1 MISNIQIL
9 RAISALTVVIFHTVV
24 SGKSYQFGTDF
35 FYKIDLWGPASVD
48 IFFVIS
54 GFIMFYI
61 QAKKRRTPVEF
72 LKDRIERVVPLY
84 WILTIAM
91 SLLLL
96 LSSQSLTAEAFI
108 QSMLFYH
115 YTLFQQMPVLYVGW
129 TLEYEMLFYVLFGL
143 TLFIRQLHLSFLLCT
158 VALFGLVAAGL
169 NTIVL
174 DFLLGMIAALIF
186 TKFKIKLHNITCLFL
201 IALGILLITV
211 EWPVTLPRTIYAG
224 IPALMIF
231 MGFLYHSAIQ
241 SKTFNLLGDASY
253 SIYLVQVISIPLSY
267 KSFLQ
272 LPVLPFSF
280 TAELYVVLSVVMTC
294 LLGIMVHLFLEKPLA
309 RGIKQLKT
317 RRQAKTAETA

>member
-1 MISNIQIL
+1 
-9 RAISALTVVIFHTVV
+9 
-24 SGKSYQFGTDF
+24 
-35 FYKIDLWGPASVD
+35 
-48 IFFVIS
+48 
-54 GFIMFYI
+54 MFYI

-96 LSSQSLTAEAFI
+96 VSSQSLTAEAFI

-169 NTIVL
+169 NSIVL

-267 KSFLQ
+267 KIFLQ